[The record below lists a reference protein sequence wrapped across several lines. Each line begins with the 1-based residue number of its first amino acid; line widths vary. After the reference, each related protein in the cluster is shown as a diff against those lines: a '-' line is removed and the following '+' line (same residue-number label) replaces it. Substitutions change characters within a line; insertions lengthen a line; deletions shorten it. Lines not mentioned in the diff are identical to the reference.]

1 MIVKR
6 TYLLKV
12 DNNEQKNILLI
23 PILSLHSLSYNRH
36 VFFKRPQTQVKIQK
50 FFLYY
55 NRKWV
60 FILGA
65 EINHVL
71 VVNHQKYD
79 VKLQEKSIL
88 QNVHYIRVFIFLNI
102 IIYILYIYYLFFTSF
117 NAQNEAHV
125 SLVQSTQNLPKF
137 TMTQKAYFHALK
149 CTFNPNPIWDQ
160 KWNYMDPYYRVI
172 NVTLL

>member
-1 MIVKR
+1 MYILQSLTKHCIYFILYIIQYAIFTSRTYIKCHFMIVKR

-23 PILSLHSLSYNRH
+23 PILSLHSLSYNRY

-79 VKLQEKSIL
+79 VKLQEKSITECTL
-88 QNVHYIRVFIFLNI
+88 HKSLYFSEYHNLYF
-102 IIYILYIYYLFFTSF
+102 IYILLIFYIF
-117 NAQNEAHV
+117 
-125 SLVQSTQNLPKF
+125 
-137 TMTQKAYFHALK
+137 
-149 CTFNPNPIWDQ
+149 
-160 KWNYMDPYYRVI
+160 
-172 NVTLL
+172 

>member
-1 MIVKR
+1 MVVKR
-6 TYLLKV
+6 TYLLTV
-12 DNNEQKNILLI
+12 DNNKQKNILI
-23 PILSLHSLSYNRH
+23 PILTLHSLSYYRY
-36 VFFKRPQTQVKIQK
+36 VFFKRLQTQVKIQK
-50 FFLYY
+50 IFLYY

-79 VKLQEKSIL
+79 FKLQEKSIL
-88 QNVHYIRVFIFLNI
+88 QNVYYIRVFIFLDI
-102 IIYILYIYYLFFTSF
+102 IIYILYIYYLF
-117 NAQNEAHV
+117 
-125 SLVQSTQNLPKF
+125 PKF
-137 TMTQKAYFHALK
+137 TMKVYFHAIK
-149 CTFNPNPIWDQ
+149 CTLNPVSIWDQ

>member
-1 MIVKR
+1 MVVKR
-6 TYLLKV
+6 TYLLTV
-12 DNNEQKNILLI
+12 DNNKQKNILLI
-23 PILSLHSLSYNRH
+23 PILTLHSLSYYRY
-36 VFFKRPQTQVKIQK
+36 VFFKRLQTQVKIQK
-50 FFLYY
+50 IFLYY

-79 VKLQEKSIL
+79 FKLQEKSIL
-88 QNVHYIRVFIFLNI
+88 QNVYYIRVFIFLDI
-102 IIYILYIYYLFFTSF
+102 IIYILYIYYLF
-117 NAQNEAHV
+117 
-125 SLVQSTQNLPKF
+125 PKF
-137 TMTQKAYFHALK
+137 TMKVYFHAIK
-149 CTFNPNPIWDQ
+149 CTLNPVSIWDQ

>member
-1 MIVKR
+1 MVVKR
-6 TYLLKV
+6 TYLLTV
-12 DNNEQKNILLI
+12 DNNKQKNILLI
-23 PILSLHSLSYNRH
+23 PILTLHSLSYYRY

-50 FFLYY
+50 IFLYY

-79 VKLQEKSIL
+79 FKLQEKSIL
-88 QNVHYIRVFIFLNI
+88 QNVYYIRVFIFLDI
-102 IIYILYIYYLFFTSF
+102 IIYILYIYYLF
-117 NAQNEAHV
+117 
-125 SLVQSTQNLPKF
+125 PKF
-137 TMTQKAYFHALK
+137 TMKVYFHAIK
-149 CTFNPNPIWDQ
+149 CTLNPVSIWDQ

>member
-1 MIVKR
+1 MYILQSLTKHCIYFILYIIQYAIFTSRTYIKCHFMIVKR

-88 QNVHYIRVFIFLNI
+88 QNVHCTLHKSLYFSEYHNLYF
-102 IIYILYIYYLFFTSF
+102 IYILLIFYIF
-117 NAQNEAHV
+117 
-125 SLVQSTQNLPKF
+125 
-137 TMTQKAYFHALK
+137 
-149 CTFNPNPIWDQ
+149 
-160 KWNYMDPYYRVI
+160 
-172 NVTLL
+172 

>member
-1 MIVKR
+1 MVVKR
-6 TYLLKV
+6 TYLLTV
-12 DNNEQKNILLI
+12 DNNIQKNILI
-23 PILSLHSLSYNRH
+23 PILTLHSLSYYRY
-36 VFFKRPQTQVKIQK
+36 VFFKRLQTQVKIQK
-50 FFLYY
+50 IFLYY

-79 VKLQEKSIL
+79 FKLQEKSIL
-88 QNVHYIRVFIFLNI
+88 QNVYYIRVFIFLDI

-117 NAQNEAHV
+117 NAQNEAQI
-125 SLVQSTQNLPKF
+125 SLVQSTLNLPKF
-137 TMTQKAYFHALK
+137 TVKVYFHAIK
-149 CTFNPNPIWDQ
+149 CTLNPVSIWDQ